1 MVAEN
6 GRGAHG
12 GRWVIIADCRLLRS
26 AQQLETRIERRPK
39 KFKKRVA
46 SVPGYTA
53 VPICGAVSQLGSL
66 DILYTTRGFWVRI
79 LKLDSYCDLNAP
91 SLSANRE
98 KSQPFLYFNLYAARR
113 PDRTALRTRVTVPEG
128 LVITR

>member
-39 KFKKRVA
+39 KRVA

-66 DILYTTRGFWVRI
+66 DIWYTTRGFWVRI